1 MTKILSHDIPPP
13 LRHLT
18 VLPLMLSP
26 EKDDALWQLTEGRIP
41 VFSHDLVPDY
51 LRTKPDPTAETKL
64 IQFEQKANNLQSETA
79 IKNAAQYQKVV
90 TLVYD
95 MVTKCREEWEVEQ
108 QQRSGI
114 QQTSSL
120 SDTHALVAAVG
131 MGKGLKVPQGAHPV
145 GMQGP
150 PGPQGMMPPRP
161 GVPGQPGPIGAN
173 PQMVKAPSTIKTNI
187 KCANQIHPYR
197 Q

>member
-1 MTKILSHDIPPP
+1 MTKILSHEVPPP
-13 LRHLT
+13 LRSLT

-51 LRTKPDPTAETKL
+51 LRTKPDPSAEAKL
-64 IQFEQKANNLQSETA
+64 AQYEQKANNLTAETA
-79 IKNAAQYQKVV
+79 LKNTAQYQKVV
-90 TLVYD
+90 SLVYD
-95 MVTKCREEWEVEQ
+95 MVTKAREEWEVES

-131 MGKGLKVPQGAHPV
+131 MGKGLKVPV
-145 GMQGP
+145 GMQGAGP
-150 PGPQGMMPPRP
+150 QGPGGPQGMMPPRP
-161 GVPGQPGPIGAN
+161 GVPQPPIGN

-197 Q
+197 